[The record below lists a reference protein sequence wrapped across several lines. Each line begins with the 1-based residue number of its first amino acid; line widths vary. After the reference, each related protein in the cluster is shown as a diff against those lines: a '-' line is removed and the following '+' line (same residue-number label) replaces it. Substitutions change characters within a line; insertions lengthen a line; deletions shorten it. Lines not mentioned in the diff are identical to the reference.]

1 MTLTNLREKSAGQI
15 LRALL
20 TAFSAAFLIAA
31 VCAPDRAEIFTG
43 FVRIISKP
51 GQLTKDYFC
60 SEIGSLSG
68 ALLNMGLVGL
78 ICNAMMLLPGA
89 AAIGLNVRKGFIAID
104 GRLALSQKVEVGAV
118 QNIDEAAHEGV
129 PVVSLMRP

>member
-60 SEIGSLSG
+60 SEIGRFYLQENGPPGSDLGWQDRAEDQSQHPG
-68 ALLNMGLVGL
+68 RPFFPGSEEN
-78 ICNAMMLLPGA
+78 ICNLR
-89 AAIGLNVRKGFIAID
+89 NQR
-104 GRLALSQKVEVGAV
+104 
-118 QNIDEAAHEGV
+118 
-129 PVVSLMRP
+129 